1 MSHQIIFTD
10 SLSHHGIKGQRWG
23 VRRYRN
29 EDGSLTDA
37 GKRRY
42 ETDKKNNKKH
52 KLSTKQKVTIGVAAG
67 TTALAVIGGIAYSK
81 YIKSKAG
88 EMAKAK
94 GKAIF
99 DRTLATTPHT
109 PTPAGFGFLNSQA
122 STSAGQFYSRQ
133 TMSNKKTGN
142 ARKFVKS
149 TKKEIKSNT
158 DMGKRI
164 KYYLEHPNEGIGLYK
179 LK

>member
-1 MSHQIIFTD
+1 MANEYIFTD
-10 SLSHHGIKGQRWG
+10 ELYHHGIKGQRWG

-29 EDGSLTDA
+29 KDGTLTSD
-37 GKRRY
+37 GKKRY
-42 ETDKKNNKKH
+42 NENQKSNKKR

-67 TTALAVIGGIAYSK
+67 TATLAVVGGIAYSK

-164 KYYLEHPNEGIGLYK
+164 KYYLDHPNEGIGLYK